1 MKGKPVMIDVEGV
14 VYSISCVECSATYV
28 GETGRTLRVHVAEHR
43 RVVKNKDPNNGI
55 AMHTGRKQRSL
66 GGRRLGKKKGS

>member
-1 MKGKPVMIDVEGV
+1 MIDVEGV

-43 RVVKNKDPNNGI
+43 RAVKNKDPNNGI
-55 AMHTGRKQRSL
+55 AMHTGKAPKLFLFRSL
-66 GGRRLGKKKGS
+66 KSFVGRHRIV